1 MKILVIGSGGREH
14 AIAWKLSQDNRVEKI
29 YVAPGNGGT
38 ACEEKCENINIKAG
52 EITQALNQRVSYR
65 TYYVPPKGTATAT
78 LYVSTLLVFVNIFSD
93 SAMAL
98 IRNET
103 DTSPYRSFLLPIKN
117 GTVLSISVSEGV
129 ISFKNDSTVGG
140 TAVVMWF

>member
-1 MKILVIGSGGREH
+1 MAVTSGD
-14 AIAWKLSQDNRVEKI
+14 S
-29 YVAPGNGGT
+29 
-38 ACEEKCENINIKAG
+38 IKAD
-52 EITQALNQRVSYR
+52 EMTLALNQRVPYR
-65 TYYVPPKGTATAT
+65 TYYVPPQGTATT
-78 LYVSTLLVFVNIFSD
+78 SLYSSTVLAFVNIFSD

-129 ISFKNDSTVGG
+129 ISFTNNSTVGG

>member
-1 MKILVIGSGGREH
+1 MAVTSG
-14 AIAWKLSQDNRVEKI
+14 D
-29 YVAPGNGGT
+29 P
-38 ACEEKCENINIKAG
+38 IKAD
-52 EITQALNQRVSYR
+52 EITLALNQRVSYR
-65 TYYVPPKGTATAT
+65 TYHVPPQGTTTASIYAPT
-78 LYVSTLLVFVNIFSD
+78 ILAFVNIFSD

-129 ISFKNDSTVGG
+129 ISFTNNSTVGG

>member
-1 MKILVIGSGGREH
+1 MAINSGE
-14 AIAWKLSQDNRVEKI
+14 
-29 YVAPGNGGT
+29 P
-38 ACEEKCENINIKAG
+38 IKAD
-52 EITQALNQRVSYR
+52 EITLALNQKVSYR
-65 TYYVPPKGTATAT
+65 TYHVPPQGTTTASI
-78 LYVSTLLVFVNIFSD
+78 YASTVLVFVNIFSD

-129 ISFKNDSTVGG
+129 VSFTNNSTVGG
-140 TAVVMWF
+140 TAVAMWF